1 MKDSIDHMPPALA
14 ADLAFRRRALTVN
27 CNIYALRHAP
37 RFVPLLTRGMRG
49 RYIARVTAL
58 GTERAC
64 TPEHFRRVATLA
76 DEIDALGSQRP
87 RIAETC
93 RWHSAT
99 EDKFPRAVLPGTFDF
114 GFATALSQKDVR
126 LCCEEAETMG
136 VPMLAGNLVRQ
147 MLAVTKAKFGA
158 ESDFTSMVK
167 VIEEWAGVEIRG

>member
-1 MKDSIDHMPPALA
+1 MTGHAGCSATAKGPLMKDSIDYVPPDLA

-49 RYIARVTAL
+49 RYVARVATL

-64 TPEHFRRVATLA
+64 TQEDSRRVAALA

-93 RWHSAT
+93 RWHAARLR
-99 EDKFPRAVLPGTFDF
+99 ELVGQHA
-114 GFATALSQKDVR
+114 AIVR
-126 LCCEEAETMG
+126 LEAGLTTQPTEAPSAKRTDVTYHRG
-136 VPMLAGNLVRQ
+136 PCQ
-147 MLAVTKAKFGA
+147 AVVQQPRT
-158 ESDFTSMVK
+158 
-167 VIEEWAGVEIRG
+167 